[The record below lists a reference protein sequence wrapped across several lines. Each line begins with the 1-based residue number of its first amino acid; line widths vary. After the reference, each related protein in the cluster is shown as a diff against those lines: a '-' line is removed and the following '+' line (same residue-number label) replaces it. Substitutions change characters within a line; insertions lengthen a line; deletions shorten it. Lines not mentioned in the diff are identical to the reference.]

1 MTIICDICGNAYKDR
16 HTGYRNGFI
25 CANCYNLGDIEELKN
40 VVKLRIER
48 TKKRLS
54 VLEELGFEI
63 KELKGKID
71 SFEDEL
77 LKDKEDVLAHFKD
90 KITKSFKAVSALE
103 TGFLF
108 TCIEDKIPVLIDK
121 NKLLTD
127 QINQFE
133 NLNGK
138 DVEYEKEIE
147 KLKNEIE
154 RLNKKNDTLI
164 NENKEE
170 TEKIAEPGNSI
181 GMKFTQIP
189 AGEFEMGS
197 EESDYEKHVH
207 TVKIKNPFYLGS
219 YPVTQAEWKVVMG
232 DRPSYFKGDDNL
244 PVEQV
249 SWDDV
254 QKFIKKLNE
263 KEGTNKYRLPSEAE
277 WEYACRAGT
286 TTRYSFGDPES
297 KLGDYGWYDKNS
309 DRTTHPVG
317 QKEHNPWG
325 VYDMH
330 GNVWEWVQDEW
341 HDSYNGAPT
350 DGSAR
355 ESGAGANRVFRGG
368 SWYDTARGCRSAAR
382 AHYAPRTR
390 NLRLGF
396 RLLQE
401 V

>member
-1 MTIICDICGNAYKDR
+1 LAIICDICGNVYKDR
-16 HTGYRNGFI
+16 HSGYSKGTL
-25 CANCYNLGDIEELKN
+25 CDKCYNSRDSEELKN
-40 VVKLRIER
+40 VVKQRIER

-63 KELKGKID
+63 KELKGDLD
-71 SFEDEL
+71 SFENTL
-77 LKDKEDVLAHFKD
+77 LTDNEYVLRIFKD
-90 KITKSFKAVSALE
+90 KITKSFKEVSVLE

-127 QINQFE
+127 KINQFE
-133 NLNGK
+133 NLKGK
-138 DVEYEKEIE
+138 DIEYEKEIE
-147 KLKNEIE
+147 KLKKEIE
-154 RLNKKNDTLI
+154 GLNKKFDTRK
-164 NENKEE
+164 NENKEK
-170 TEKIAEPGNSI
+170 TEKITKQGNSI

-189 AGEFEMGS
+189 AGEFYMGS
-197 EESDYEKHVH
+197 EESDDEKPVH
-207 TVKIKNPFYLGS
+207 TVKINKPFYLGT

-232 DRPSYFKGDDNL
+232 SNPSYFKGDDL

-263 KEGTNKYRLPSEAE
+263 NEGTDKYRLPSEAE